1 MPLKS
6 FAMSGLPVM
15 SGARVALGSG
25 VGVATTGVGAKCSLS
40 KEIQL

>member
-1 MPLKS
+1 
-6 FAMSGLPVM
+6 M

-25 VGVATTGVGAKCSLS
+25 VGVAVTCVGAKCSRS